1 MDTQTTVDVDDLPM
15 NSFEL
20 ARPSPMS
27 S

>member
-1 MDTQTTVDVDDLPM
+1 MDTQTTVDFDDLPM